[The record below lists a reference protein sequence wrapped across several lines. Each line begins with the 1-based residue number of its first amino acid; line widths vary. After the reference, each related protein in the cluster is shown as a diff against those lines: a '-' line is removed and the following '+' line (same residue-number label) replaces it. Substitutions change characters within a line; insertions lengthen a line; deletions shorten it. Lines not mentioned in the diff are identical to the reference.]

1 MTSNPKSA
9 VPPRLGYCLAQ
20 CPPALSSLTVCA
32 CCLAPATLA
41 REERA
46 LKGGLVASVPYCDAC
61 LGHRTAASTRIFAAA
76 CASGVLALGL
86 SVILPLVFDWPSPLI
101 FSVCFMAAW
110 VPGLVLRVW
119 QPEAGSGHASFGQAV
134 WWTERG
140 EIAFANR
147 DFALLVAAESQ
158 AELSTTP
165 LSVRM
170 PLWVQ
175 AGAVCV
181 MVAFPFL
188 YWLYHPVVRVINLG
202 DEVLTVW
209 VDGDQVAR
217 VEPSSLESRAAGVK
231 LRVKFGAR
239 LFEARGPS
247 GKLLDASLGRVQT
260 GAEHLYAPKS
270 IEHCFWLETTHYGR
284 TTAQEIK
291 RTALISG
298 SRFFQ
303 IPAQVDTWF
312 GPNPAVDAAVHRSTG
327 GALTA
332 LRQAR
337 CKEAPLNALAHGEL

>member
-1 MTSNPKSA
+1 MPSIPKIA
-9 VPPRLGYCLAQ
+9 VQHRIGYCLAE
-20 CPPALSSLTVCA
+20 CAPSLNSLTVCA

-41 REERA
+41 RQERA

-61 LGHRTAASTRIFAAA
+61 LGHRTAASTRVFAAA

-101 FSVCFMAAW
+101 FVVCFISAW
-110 VPGLVLRVW
+110 VPGLILRVW

-147 DFALLVAAESQ
+147 EFALLVAGESR

-170 PLWVQ
+170 PIWVQ
-175 AGAVCV
+175 AGAICTV
-181 MVAFPFL
+181 VAFPFL
-188 YWLYHPVVRVINLG
+188 YWLYHPVVWVINLG
-202 DEVLTVW
+202 DEAVTVW
-209 VDGDQVAR
+209 VDGGEVAR
-217 VEPSSLESRAAGVK
+217 VEPSSLESQAAGVK

-247 GKLLDASLGRVQT
+247 GKLLDASLGVVQT
-260 GAEHLYAPKS
+260 GAEHLYAPTS
-270 IEHCFWLETTHYGR
+270 IEYCFWLETTHYGR
-284 TTAQEIK
+284 TTPQETQ
-291 RTALISG
+291 RTPLTSA
-298 SRFFQ
+298 SRFFLV
-303 IPAQVDTWF
+303 PAQVETWF
-312 GPNPAVDAAVHRSTG
+312 GPNPGVDANDHRSTG

-337 CKEAPLNALAHGEL
+337 CKEAPLDALAHGKL